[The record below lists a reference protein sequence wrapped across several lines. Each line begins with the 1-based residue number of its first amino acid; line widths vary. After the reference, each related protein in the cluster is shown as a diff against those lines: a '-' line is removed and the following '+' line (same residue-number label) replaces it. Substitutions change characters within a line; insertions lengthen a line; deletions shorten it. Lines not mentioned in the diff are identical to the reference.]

1 MRLRKSI
8 SSDIGKV
15 FAMHRSV
22 IGLNGTA
29 WNEHYPAYENV
40 VTDHETGNLYILEND
55 SGEIIGSC
63 AIETDN
69 EFEDFHGWRTDDAS
83 YQEISRVIVPPER
96 QGHGYAKEMV
106 RLLMDELARSGC
118 TSVRLFA
125 AKTNLAA
132 CRTYQALGFE
142 TVGEYSAYGNDF
154 YAMEHIIKEDT
165 NGKDISAFQFE

>member
-29 WNEHYPAYENV
+29 WNEPYPAYENV
-40 VTDHETGNLYILEND
+40 VTDHETGNLYILE
-55 SGEIIGSC
+55 
-63 AIETDN
+63 TDN
-69 EFEDFHGWRTDDAS
+69 EFENFHGWRTDDAS
-83 YQEISRVIVPPER
+83 YQEISRVIVSPEH

-165 NGKDISAFQFE
+165 NGKDISAFQLK